1 MRQRLPG
8 CSLSGCS
15 VAGNQPPSTE
25 IGGQR
30 GPEGEIPADIPAGIS
45 TPVAAL
51 RRASPVRPRWQVA
64 GVHAP
69 NARLIH
75 DVRRRRGFA
84 GPPHGGLRGA
94 NRRDGADRPARRPT
108 LIAHGPSSSRPPR
121 PRCSRATG
129 RPGYRCS
136 EDGAQTPRRRI
147 CPPRPRCL
155 LTPSTHKSLCPPSGR
170 ALPRRASPN
179 ARVVG
184 ACVGFRVGD
193 GALD

>member
-1 MRQRLPG
+1 MPVRWCAGVSCPA
-8 CSLSGCS
+8 LSGLVPGASRRLLITEFLSPIALMPQFSRRTGANEGC
-15 VAGNQPPSTE
+15 GNACPGALCPAALSQATSHRARKS
-25 IGGQR
+25 GGQR

-108 LIAHGPSSSRPPR
+108 LIAPGPSSSRPPR
-121 PRCSRATG
+121 PLQPCNWT
-129 RPGYRCS
+129 PGYAPYRCS
-136 EDGAQTPRRRI
+136 E
-147 CPPRPRCL
+147 RC
-155 LTPSTHKSLCPPSGR
+155 S
-170 ALPRRASPN
+170 
-179 ARVVG
+179 
-184 ACVGFRVGD
+184 
-193 GALD
+193 